1 LKFYFSLKKITIIEN
16 IKTDY
21 IIVGQGITGTLLA
34 HALLEKGKTVQ
45 IYDNN
50 YFGSSSKVAAG
61 IINPV
66 TGRRIVKGWLI
77 DELIPV
83 AKTVYERL
91 GKLLGQKFYHQKN
104 VLRVLF
110 SIKEEN
116 LWLEKTGD
124 ALVEKYVLESND
136 YGLFKNKITEGE
148 ALGEVQY
155 SAQIDMPL
163 LLEKSKEYFSNKK
176 LMNVELFDYEQVR
189 LGDEQ
194 VIYKNVEAKKII
206 FCEGHQGRKNP
217 WFGNLPF
224 EVAKGEVL
232 LVKIPNAH
240 FDKNVEAIKIIFCEG
255 HQGRKNPW
263 FGNLPFEVA
272 KGEVLL
278 VKIPNAH
285 FDKILKHKLFI
296 VPLQNDIYW
305 IGSTYE
311 WNDLDELP
319 TEEKKQ
325 FLIKK
330 LDKFL
335 TIPYEIVDHQAAIRP
350 STFDRRPMLGLHPDH
365 DCLGIVNGM
374 GTKGASLAP
383 YFVNQFVDFLLE
395 EKLINEDATIER
407 FVK

>member
-1 LKFYFSLKKITIIEN
+1 
-16 IKTDY
+16 
-21 IIVGQGITGTLLA
+21 
-34 HALLEKGKTVQ
+34 LEKGKTVQ
-45 IYDNN
+45 VFDNN

-83 AKTVYERL
+83 AKTFYERL
-91 GKLLGQKFYHQKN
+91 EKLLEQKFYHPKN

-176 LMNVELFDYEQVR
+176 LMNVELFDYKQVKF
-189 LGDEQ
+189 ENEK
-194 VIYKNVEAKKII
+194 VFYKNVAAEKII
-206 FCEGHQGRKNP
+206 FCEGHQGRSNP

-232 LVKIPNAH
+232 FVKIPNA
-240 FDKNVEAIKIIFCEG
+240 N
-255 HQGRKNPW
+255 
-263 FGNLPFEVA
+263 
-272 KGEVLL
+272 
-278 VKIPNAH
+278 

-311 WNDLDELP
+311 WDKLDELP
-319 TEEKKQ
+319 TEKEKQ
-325 FLIKK
+325 SLIKK
-330 LDKFL
+330 LDKIL
-335 TIPYEIVDHQAAIRP
+335 TVPYEIVDHLAAIRP
-350 STFDRRPMLGLHPDH
+350 SSTDRRPLLGLHPEH
-365 DCLGIVNGM
+365 ACLGIVNGM

-383 YFVNQFVDFLLE
+383 YFVNQFVAFLLE
-395 EKLINEDATIER
+395 EKSINQDASIER
-407 FVK
+407 FAK

>member
-1 LKFYFSLKKITIIEN
+1 MKFYFSLKKITIIEN

-194 VIYKNVEAKKII
+194 VFY
-206 FCEGHQGRKNP
+206 
-217 WFGNLPF
+217 
-224 EVAKGEVL
+224 
-232 LVKIPNAH
+232 
-240 FDKNVEAIKIIFCEG
+240 KNVEAIKIIFCEG

-325 FLIKK
+325 LLIKR